1 MSASAPLADASSSG
15 SQPRAQSQSQSQQSS
30 AGAAPAQRN
39 RLLRSRSVVSDG
51 GSEHGHQ
58 SDADD
63 DGTPFD
69 ELPSWKQLLRLTDD
83 ELVDTVLHSWWPN
96 ELYLELI
103 NEWETK
109 QLEQVCTRL
118 GIVTSN
124 KAGMRTSVR
133 NRIERWAKD
142 NPLLVPCDPT
152 GAAPRTRAAGVKA
165 AKAAVVAQRIA
176 RCNAPEVK
184 YSEDDGGAVTEADDS
199 DADSDYEPPTR
210 IDSRSRSS
218 ARAVSH
224 RGAGSQSLSKELV
237 AALSSL
243 PSVSASAPSRDREST
258 RSGRRGAAVPVA
270 TAVRASRSRRSRRR
284 DPSPSSSSSLSDSDS
299 DDDSFTSEEDDRSAH
314 RRSSRRS
321 SGRSSSSRDKDDSL
335 VSEWINNVL
344 SDGSTVFE
352 RYTAVTAKWNNER
365 NRKEVL
371 VLAKIVDLIRLG
383 HGRQALNR
391 AMRRIAGVQAADQHG
406 SWQISNVLENNMEE
420 QSFLPLR
427 TWNAAFKLASRFET
441 VRKRAQ
447 AAGGSGSFG
456 GKDKA

>member
-1 MSASAPLADASSSG
+1 
-15 SQPRAQSQSQSQQSS
+15 
-30 AGAAPAQRN
+30 
-39 RLLRSRSVVSDG
+39 
-51 GSEHGHQ
+51 
-58 SDADD
+58 
-63 DGTPFD
+63 
-69 ELPSWKQLLRLTDD
+69 
-83 ELVDTVLHSWWPN
+83 VLHSWWPN

-103 NEWETK
+103 NEWQTK
-109 QLEQVCTRL
+109 QLEKVCTRL

-176 RCNAPEVK
+176 GCNVPKVK

-224 RGAGSQSLSKELV
+224 RGAGYQSLSKELA

-243 PSVSASAPSRDREST
+243 PSVSASAPSRDRESA

-344 SDGSTVFE
+344 IDGSTVFE
-352 RYTAVTAKWNNER
+352 RYTAATAKWTSER

-383 HGRQALNR
+383 NSRQALDR
-391 AMRRIAGVQAADQHG
+391 AMRRIAGVQAQEQSG
-406 SWQISNVLENNMEE
+406 SWMMSNVLENNMEE

-427 TWNAAFKLASRFET
+427 TWNAALKQASRFET
-441 VRKRAQ
+441 VRKSAQ
-447 AAGGSGSFG
+447 TAGGAGSFA
-456 GKDKA
+456 GKDKSKSSAGSSSSSGSYGHSRSDKSSGAHDAKSTGAKQ